1 MINDRSDHG
10 TGTARVGQVKEVTS
24 LTNPIV
30 KDIRALTQKKH
41 RDETRSFMAEG

>member
-30 KDIRALTQKKH
+30 KDIRALTQ
-41 RDETRSFMAEG
+41 R